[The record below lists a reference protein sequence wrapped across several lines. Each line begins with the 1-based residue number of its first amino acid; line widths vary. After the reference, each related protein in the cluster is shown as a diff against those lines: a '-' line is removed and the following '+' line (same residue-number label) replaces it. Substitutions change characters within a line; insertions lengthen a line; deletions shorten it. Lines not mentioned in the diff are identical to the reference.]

1 MKNFGNLK
9 MIFFAYLP
17 RAKEKHSTHDSLPR
31 AMLSA
36 QKNYLFKI
44 ILENSKQTRKF
55 SKTQYVTT
63 DDVYYYKRVLVLKV
77 NFEFPLD
84 YSKPIDI
91 SLNSLKTLRA
101 CF

>member
-1 MKNFGNLK
+1 
-9 MIFFAYLP
+9 
-17 RAKEKHSTHDSLPR
+17 
-31 AMLSA
+31 MLSA

-44 ILENSKQTRKF
+44 ILETSKPTRKF

-91 SLNSLKTLRA
+91 SLNSLKLSVRVSKQRTCPSVQNVVNFFLN
-101 CF
+101 FLG